1 MPLDVI
7 LRPGKN
13 RKCEAVEHA
22 RCVRFFARGVMSSQ
36 EDHRQRALR
45 YLTMAQTARDPHIAN
60 GLRLL
65 AAAYLEMAAKPA
77 ALQQQQIQPKEEPE
91 GPAR

>member
-1 MPLDVI
+1 MP
-7 LRPGKN
+7 PNTN
-13 RKCEAVEHA
+13 RREKVEHA
-22 RCVRFFARGVMSSQ
+22 GSVLSFRRGVMSSE

-65 AAAYLEMAAKPA
+65 AAAYLEMAAKPVA
-77 ALQQQQIQPKEEPE
+77 QQQQQIQPKEEPE